1 MIEDLSSSIQ
11 PDQALASI
19 ENPASIVPAL
29 PTRPAS
35 PNVSGTLRSV
45 SVEAGTTHYAYNM
58 TNPGNADTYG
68 GYYRAGWGA
77 PLIYSS
83 REIYFDLRLNNAG
96 LLWSS
101 STIDSVHTVWADR
114 LTNTGT
120 IIAELGS
127 YDGELSP
134 APTRIAFGAI
144 VLGTP
149 VTTAPAFGNALNN
162 SGTILATATGANAIG
177 VSSEAFAQTM
187 YNGGTIA
194 ARATA
199 SSDPSVSGGAQ
210 GIRLENASQLING
223 AAGRI
228 VAEGESL
235 AIAVYIGRGFPE
247 GFDAN
252 PVVNNSGLIE
262 AISTNPNVESIGI
275 YAVNL
280 GVQFNGSQLL
290 VLDTLQIVNRGT
302 IRADVAIYA
311 PSDSG
316 TNTSSSLTNPQRIV
330 NEGSGVIDGDI
341 RLYRGDDIVD
351 NRGTIIGTIDLGQDN
366 DTLYN
371 DFGTINGTVL
381 GGGGD
386 DALYGG
392 AGVDIFRGGAQND
405 RLFGSGGN
413 DMLAGDAGNDVLD
426 GGQGNDGLYGGA
438 GTDTL
443 ITAGG
448 DVALGGLSADR
459 IETGDYSFAR
469 IDGGSGFDTWAMA
482 AGTRSFNLSAVAASG
497 RVAGIDQIT
506 TGGNKL
512 IVIRSGDVTVLSDG
526 GTLRIDAVASD
537 SIYLT
542 GAWINRGQVSDN
554 GVSYT
559 RYTMGSETILIRTGA
574 PITIGDAP
582 PEAAGLDAIA
592 AGDAAPGAPEG
603 WNNAVSEISDY
614 RLATDLEI
622 SAEETWTSANG
633 APVII
638 FGPYSSSSAPDLVNN
653 GTILNEDATGYYAS
667 AVGAAPSDTARWFG
681 TPALGLLVNNGTIR
695 TTAAGITTDV
705 YGVITGRGLVTNN
718 GDIYAY
724 AIDGDTVG
732 VTVRDGS
739 WERPGLTNNGD
750 IYAFSAGGFALG
762 VNSRGATVD
771 NRGVIEASGGNGA
784 LGVYFTWHYS
794 HLINDG
800 RILAYTPEKS
810 PYLSVG
816 VNMFSGGIITN
827 SANGYIGADIAI
839 FLTASQSGIY
849 DIQNFGTIDGL
860 VLMQQQRGSTSDY
873 SFLNF
878 VNNGILNGDILIDNL
893 QGGRTW
899 MYFHGERILINDI
912 VVNNGTINGSIWLSG
927 GNDIYDGRGGVL
939 NGAVD
944 GGSGDDLYYVD
955 DQTNLIFEWANGG
968 TDGVIA
974 SSSYYLYA
982 NIENLTLAGSGDNFG
997 VGNELANT
1005 ILGNSGSNLLI
1016 AGAGDDVVRGGGG
1029 VDSLFGQDGN
1039 DQLFG
1044 DAGIDYLVGGIG
1056 NDTLDGGDD
1065 ADALYGED
1073 GDDTLDGGPGF
1084 HTDILVGGAGNDILR
1099 GDSGLGDYDRMDGGS
1114 GDDSYYVDTPDD
1126 LTFEAA
1132 DGGIDTVY
1140 ATING
1145 AGYYLYANTEN
1156 LVLGGN
1162 TPFGVGNELNNRIT
1176 GSAASNWLLGGAGND
1191 VLNGGAGNDVLFGE
1205 AGADIFVFAR
1215 GTGGDVIGDFVAGTD
1230 RIDLSAFGF
1239 TSYAQVEAALGE
1251 YGGTAFLTLG
1261 NGDMVVLNGVARS
1274 ALSAGDFILASQA
1287 GTKVPVMEGLTDGV
1301 LNGDPMLPRD
1311 ADYGTHL
1318 WLGDPE
1324 RLAGWNKM
1332 PDYLF

>member
-1 MIEDLSSSIQ
+1 MIEELSASIQ
-11 PDQALASI
+11 TDRALESI
-19 ENPASIVPAL
+19 ESPASIVPAL
-29 PTRPAS
+29 PARPAS
-35 PNVSGTLRSV
+35 PSVTGTLRSIW
-45 SVEAGTTHYAYNM
+45 VEAGTTHYAFNM
-58 TNPGNADTYG
+58 TNPGNANTYG
-68 GYYRAGWGA
+68 DYYRAGWGA

-83 REIYFDLRLNNAG
+83 REIHFDLRLNNAG

-127 YDGELSP
+127 YNGDLSP
-134 APTRIAFGAI
+134 APARIAFGAI

-149 VTTAPAFGNALNN
+149 VTSAPAFSNALSN
-162 SGTILATATGANAIG
+162 SGTIFATATGANAIG

-187 YNGGTIA
+187 YNEGTIA

-210 GIRLENASQLING
+210 GIRLENASQLVNG

-235 AIAVYIGRGFPE
+235 AIAVYIGRGFPA
-247 GFDAN
+247 GYDAN
-252 PVVNNSGLIE
+252 PVINNSGLIE

-280 GVQFNGSQLL
+280 GVQSNGSQLL
-290 VLDTLQIVNRGT
+290 VLDTLRIVNRGT

-351 NRGTIIGTIDLGQDN
+351 NRGTIIGTVDLGEDN
-366 DTLYN
+366 DVLYN
-371 DFGTINGTVL
+371 DWGTIDGTVL
-381 GGGGD
+381 GGTGD
-386 DALYGG
+386 DSLHGG
-392 AGVDIFRGGAQND
+392 AGRDVFRGGGQND

-413 DMLAGDAGNDVLD
+413 DMLAGDTGDDLID
-426 GGQGNDGLYGGA
+426 GGHGNDGLYGGA
-438 GTDTL
+438 GNDTL
-443 ITAGG
+443 ITVGG
-448 DVALGGLSADR
+448 DVALGGLSTDR
-459 IETGDYSFAR
+459 IETSDYSFSR
-469 IDGGSGFDTWAMA
+469 IDGGAGFDTWTMA
-482 AGTRSFNLSAVAASG
+482 AGTRSFSLSAVAASG
-497 RVAGIDQIT
+497 RVAGIDLIT

-512 IVIRSGDVTVLSDG
+512 IVIRGGDVTALSDG

-537 SIYLT
+537 SVYLT
-542 GAWINRGQVSDN
+542 GAWINGGQVTDN

-582 PEAAGLDAIA
+582 PEAVGLDAIA
-592 AGDAAPGAPEG
+592 GGDAAPGAPEG
-603 WNNAVSEISDY
+603 WNDARSEISDY

-622 SAEETWTSANG
+622 SAEEIWVSPDG

-638 FGPYSSSSAPDLVNN
+638 FGPYGGDPDLINN
-653 GTILNEDATGYYAS
+653 GTILNEGGTGYYAS
-667 AVGAAPSDTARWFG
+667 AVGASPSDSVRWLG
-681 TPALGLLVNNGTIR
+681 TTALGSLVNNGAIR
-695 TTAAGITTDV
+695 ATAAGAMTDA
-705 YGVITGRGLVTNN
+705 YGVITGQGLITNN
-718 GDIYAY
+718 GEIHAY
-724 AIDGDTVG
+724 AINGDTVG
-732 VTVRDGS
+732 VTAGS
-739 WERPGLTNNGD
+739 GIWELPGVTNNGD

-762 VNSRGATVD
+762 VDSGGATVD
-771 NRGVIEASGGNGA
+771 NRGVIEASGGSGA
-784 LGVYFTWHYS
+784 MAVFFSWYYS

-800 RILAYTPEKS
+800 RIIAYTPEKS

-827 SANGYIGADIAI
+827 SANGYIGADIAL

-849 DIQNFGTIDGL
+849 DIQNYGTIDGS
-860 VLMQQQRGSTSDY
+860 VLMQQQRGFTSDY

-878 VNNGILNGDILIDNL
+878 INSGVLNGDILINNL

-982 NIENLTLAGSGDNFG
+982 NIENLTLTGSGDLFG

-1005 ILGNSGSNLLI
+1005 IFGNAGSNLLI
-1016 AGAGDDVVRGGGG
+1016 AGAGDDIVRGGAG

-1044 DAGIDYLVGGIG
+1044 DAGIDYLIGGIG

-1065 ADALYGED
+1065 PDAIYGED
-1073 GDDTLDGGPGF
+1073 GDDVLTGGSGS
-1084 HTDILVGGAGNDILR
+1084 HTDILVGGAGNDVLR
-1099 GDSGLGDYDRMDGGS
+1099 GDSGAGDYDRMDGGS
-1114 GDDSYYVDTPDD
+1114 GDDAYYVDTPDD

-1132 DGGIDTVY
+1132 NGGTDTVY

-1191 VLNGGAGNDVLFGE
+1191 VLNGRGGNDVLFGE
-1205 AGADIFVFAR
+1205 AGADVFVFER
-1215 GTGGDVIGDFVAGTD
+1215 GTGGDAIGDFVAGTD

-1239 TSYAQVEAALGE
+1239 TSYAQVEALLGE
-1251 YGGTAFLTLG
+1251 QGGTAFLTLG
-1261 NGDMVVLNGVARS
+1261 NGDLVVLNGVARAS
-1274 ALSAGDFILASQA
+1274 LSAGDFILASA
-1287 GTKVPVMEGLTDGV
+1287 GDIKTPVMEDIG
-1301 LNGDPMLPRD
+1301 GDPLPELIHD
-1311 ADYGTHL
+1311 FADL
-1318 WLGDPE
+1318 
-1324 RLAGWNKM
+1324 RLFVDVM
-1332 PDYLF
+1332 

>member
-1 MIEDLSSSIQ
+1 MIEELSASIQ
-11 PDQALASI
+11 TDRALESI
-19 ENPASIVPAL
+19 ESPASIVPAL
-29 PTRPAS
+29 PARPAS
-35 PNVSGTLRSV
+35 PSVTGTLRSIW
-45 SVEAGTTHYAYNM
+45 VEAGTTHYAFNM
-58 TNPGNADTYG
+58 TNPGNANTYG
-68 GYYRAGWGA
+68 DYYRAGWGA

-83 REIYFDLRLNNAG
+83 REVHFDLRLNNAG

-127 YDGELSP
+127 YNGDLSP
-134 APTRIAFGAI
+134 APARIAFGAI

-149 VTTAPAFGNALNN
+149 VTSAPAFSNALSN
-162 SGTILATATGANAIG
+162 SGTIFATATGANAIG

-187 YNGGTIA
+187 YNEGTIA

-199 SSDPSVSGGAQ
+199 SSDPSISGGAQ
-210 GIRLENASQLING
+210 GIRLENASQLVNG

-235 AIAVYIGRGFPE
+235 AIAVYIGRGFPA
-247 GFDAN
+247 GYDAN
-252 PVVNNSGLIE
+252 PVINNSGLIE

-290 VLDTLQIVNRGT
+290 VLDTLRIVNRGT

-351 NRGTIIGTIDLGQDN
+351 NRGTIIGTVDLGEDN
-366 DTLYN
+366 DVLYN
-371 DFGTINGTVL
+371 DWGTIDGTVL
-381 GGGGD
+381 GGSGD

-392 AGVDIFRGGAQND
+392 AAVDAFRGGGQND

-413 DMLAGDAGNDVLD
+413 DMLAGDTGDDLID

-438 GTDTL
+438 GNDTL

-448 DVALGGLSADR
+448 DVALGGLSTDR
-459 IETGDYSFAR
+459 IETSDYSFAR
-469 IDGGSGFDTWAMA
+469 IDGGAGFDTWAMA
-482 AGTRSFNLSAVAASG
+482 AGTRSFSLSAVAASG
-497 RVAGIDQIT
+497 RVAGIDLIT

-512 IVIRSGDVTVLSDG
+512 IVVRVGDVTALSDG

-537 SIYLT
+537 SVYLT
-542 GAWINRGQVSDN
+542 GAWINGGQVSDN

-582 PEAAGLDAIA
+582 PEATGLDAIA
-592 AGDAAPGAPEG
+592 GGDAAPGSPEG
-603 WNNAVSEISDY
+603 WNDARSEISDY

-622 SAEETWTSANG
+622 SAEETWVSPDG

-638 FGPYSSSSAPDLVNN
+638 FGPYSGDPDLINN
-653 GTILNEDATGYYAS
+653 GTILNEGGTGYYAS
-667 AVGAAPSDTARWFG
+667 AVGASPSDSVRWLG
-681 TPALGLLVNNGTIR
+681 TPALGSLVNNGAIR
-695 TTAAGITTDV
+695 ATAAGDMTDV
-705 YGVITGRGLVTNN
+705 YGVMTGRGLVTNN
-718 GDIYAY
+718 GEIHAY
-724 AIDGDTVG
+724 AINGDTVG
-732 VTVRDGS
+732 VTVRDS
-739 WERPGLTNNGD
+739 QWEIPGLTNNGD

-762 VNSRGATVD
+762 IDSSGTTVD
-771 NRGVIEASGGNGA
+771 NRGVIEASGGSGA
-784 LGVYFTWHYS
+784 MAAFFSRNDS

-800 RILAYTPEKS
+800 RIIAYTPEKS
-810 PYLSVG
+810 PYLAVG

-827 SANGYIGADIAI
+827 NANGYIGGDIA
-839 FLTASQSGIY
+839 LLLSASQAGHF
-849 DIQNFGTIDGL
+849 DITNAGTIDGAI
-860 VLMQQQRGSTSDY
+860 VMEFARNFSSPSTMR
-873 SFLNF
+873 LTNTG
-878 VNNGILNGDILIDNL
+878 VLNGSVLVDGMDGYRSWITFDG
-893 QGGRTW
+893 QQ
-899 MYFHGERILINDI
+899 ILIND
-912 VVNNGTINGSIWLSG
+912 VVINRGTINGNIWLSG
-927 GNDIYDGRGGVL
+927 GDDLYDGRGGRL

-944 GGSGDDLYYVD
+944 GGAGNDLYYVD

-1005 ILGNSGSNLLI
+1005 ILGNDGANLLI
-1016 AGAGDDVVRGGGG
+1016 AGAGDDIARGGAGR
-1029 VDSLFGQDGN
+1029 DSLFGQDGN

-1044 DAGIDYLVGGIG
+1044 DAGIDYLVGGAG
-1056 NDTLDGGDD
+1056 NDTLDGGDNPD
-1065 ADALYGED
+1065 ELYGED
-1073 GDDTLDGGPGF
+1073 GDDILIGGTGF
-1084 HTDILVGGAGNDILR
+1084 HTDILVGGAGNDILY
-1099 GDSGLGDYDRMDGGS
+1099 GNSGAGDYDRMDGGS
-1114 GDDSYYVDTPDD
+1114 GDDIYYVDTPDD

-1132 DGGIDTVY
+1132 NGGTDTVY
-1140 ATING
+1140 ATIDG

-1156 LVLGGN
+1156 LVLGGD

-1176 GSAASNWLLGGAGND
+1176 GSAASNWLLGGAGDD
-1191 VLNGGAGNDVLFGE
+1191 VLNGRGGNDVLFGE
-1205 AGADIFVFAR
+1205 AGADVFVFER

-1239 TSYAQVEAALGE
+1239 TSYAQVEALLGE
-1251 YGGTAFLTLG
+1251 QGGTAFLTLG
-1261 NGDMVVLNGVARS
+1261 NGDLVVLNGVARAS
-1274 ALSAGDFILASQA
+1274 LSAGDFILASA
-1287 GTKVPVMEGLTDGV
+1287 GEIKTPVMEALHFA
-1301 LNGDPMLPRD
+1301 PS
-1311 ADYGTHL
+1311 DYGGSALQPVEFDFAGRH
-1318 WLGDPE
+1318 WLGDAG
-1324 RLAGWNKM
+1324 RSAGWNMM
-1332 PDYLF
+1332 PEYLL